1 MLINTPRACGWSLEE
16 CATASWSR
24 VFTVSPDARVFF
36 PFFSFFLFF
45 FHFHLCWMDGWL
57 AVLLGNHTAEGFL
70 LWKKHFIKKK
80 KKNWHLLSQDDSY
93 QKQKKKGKRSRVCF
107 QDKVCFQNRK
117 NPSWINN
124 DTSIQPTESV
134 KVKRFSCQKESCDP
148 SHRFWCIP
156 SYCGRTNCSLS
167 RLFHPASP
175 APTVLWV
182 HFYPALFKERN
193 LQINAALSGTFSEWN
208 ACWESR

>member
-1 MLINTPRACGWSLEE
+1 ML
-16 CATASWSR
+16 
-24 VFTVSPDARVFF
+24 VFSF
-36 PFFSFFLFF
+36 PFFFLSFFSIFIL
-45 FHFHLCWMDGWL
+45 LNGWL
-57 AVLLGNHTAEGFL
+57 TGCSSGEPHSWRVFVVEKTLY
-70 LWKKHFIKKK
+70 KKK
-80 KKNWHLLSQDDSY
+80 
-93 QKQKKKGKRSRVCF
+93 QKTDTFSHKMTHIRNKKKKGKRSRMCF

>member
-1 MLINTPRACGWSLEE
+1 ML
-16 CATASWSR
+16 
-24 VFTVSPDARVFF
+24 VFSF
-36 PFFSFFLFF
+36 PFFLSFFFF
-45 FHFHLCWMDGWL
+45 SIFILLNGWL
-57 AVLLGNHTAEGFL
+57 TGCSSGEPHSWRVFVVEKTLY
-70 LWKKHFIKKK
+70 KKK

-93 QKQKKKGKRSRVCF
+93 QKQKTKGKRSRVCF

-175 APTVLWV
+175 ARLYYECTFIQPCLKSVTYRLMQ
-182 HFYPALFKERN
+182 HYLERSQSEMHAGKAGNHN
-193 LQINAALSGTFSEWN
+193 LKQE
-208 ACWESR
+208 

>member
-1 MLINTPRACGWSLEE
+1 MCNSELIKSLHSFPRCSCFLSLFFFL
-16 CATASWSR
+16 S
-24 VFTVSPDARVFF
+24 FFF
-36 PFFSFFLFF
+36 PFSSL
-45 FHFHLCWMDGWL
+45 LNGWL
-57 AVLLGNHTAEGFL
+57 TGCSSGEPHSWRVFVVEKTLY
-70 LWKKHFIKKK
+70 
-80 KKNWHLLSQDDSY
+80 KKNKKLTPSLTRWLISET
-93 QKQKKKGKRSRVCF
+93 KKKGKRSRMCF

-182 HFYPALFKERN
+182 HFYPALFKEGN

>member
-1 MLINTPRACGWSLEE
+1 ML
-16 CATASWSR
+16 
-24 VFTVSPDARVFF
+24 VFSFPFFLSFFFF
-36 PFFSFFLFF
+36 PFSS
-45 FHFHLCWMDGWL
+45 CWMDGWL